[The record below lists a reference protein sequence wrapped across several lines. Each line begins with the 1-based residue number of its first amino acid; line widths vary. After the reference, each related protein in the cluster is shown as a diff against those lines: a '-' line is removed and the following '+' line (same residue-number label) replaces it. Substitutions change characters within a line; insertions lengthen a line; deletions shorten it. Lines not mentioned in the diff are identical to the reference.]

1 MIAFIKGTIE
11 EVLADSVLIDC
22 NGIGYRVFMPSSQ
35 IEKIKG
41 IQGRIKV
48 HTYYYVRE
56 DQVSL
61 YGFMDKEGLNMFN
74 MLIGVS
80 GVGPK
85 AALSIL
91 SVVPPSSLI
100 LSIITNDEKSL
111 CKAQGVGKK
120 MSQRIILE
128 LRDKLKDYN
137 IPSSL
142 PESDEAYVEN
152 EAAEALGALMS
163 LGYTKQEAAG
173 VLNKIDKTL
182 TIEEK
187 VKQALKLL
195 MKGGI

>member
-11 EVLADSVLIDC
+11 EVSTDSILIDC
-22 NGIGYRVFMPSSQ
+22 NGVGYKVFMPSNQ
-35 IEKIKG
+35 IEKIKS

-56 DQVSL
+56 DQVNL

-91 SVVPPSSLI
+91 SAVPPSSLI
-100 LSIITNDEKSL
+100 LSIITEDEKSL

-128 LRDKLKDYN
+128 LRDKLKNYN
-137 IPSSL
+137 IASSL
-142 PESDEAYVEN
+142 PESDEVYGEN
-152 EAAEALGALMS
+152 ETAEALGALMT

-173 VLNKIDKTL
+173 ALNKIDKSL
-182 TIEEK
+182 AIEEK

-195 MKGGI
+195 MRGEV

>member
-11 EVLADSVLIDC
+11 EVLTDSILIDC
-22 NGIGYRVFMPSSQ
+22 NGVGYKVFMPSSQ
-35 IEKIKG
+35 IEKIKDV
-41 IQGRIKV
+41 QGKIKV

-56 DQVSL
+56 DQASL

-91 SVVPPSSLI
+91 SAVPPSSLI
-100 LSIITNDEKSL
+100 ISIITGDEKSL

-137 IPSSL
+137 IASSL
-142 PESDEAYVEN
+142 PESEEAYCEN
-152 EAAEALGALMS
+152 EDAETLGALLT
-163 LGYTKQEAAG
+163 LGYTKQEAIGA
-173 VLNKIDKTL
+173 LNKIDRNF

-195 MKGGI
+195 MRGEA

>member
-11 EVLADSVLIDC
+11 EVLTDSILIDC
-22 NGIGYRVFMPSSQ
+22 NGVGYKVFMPSSQ
-35 IEKIKG
+35 IEKIKNM
-41 IQGRIKV
+41 QEKIKV

-56 DQVSL
+56 DQASL

-74 MLIGVS
+74 MLIGVT

-91 SVVPPSSLI
+91 SAVPPSSLI
-100 LSIITNDEKSL
+100 ISIITGDEKSL

-137 IPSSL
+137 IASSL
-142 PESDEAYVEN
+142 PESDNVYSEN
-152 EAAEALGALMS
+152 EDAEALGALLS

-173 VLNKIDKTL
+173 ALNKIDQSL

-187 VKQALKLL
+187 VKQSLKLL
-195 MKGGI
+195 MRGEA

>member
-11 EVLADSVLIDC
+11 EVSADSIIIDC
-22 NGIGYRVFMPSSQ
+22 NGVGYRVFMPSSQ
-35 IEKIKG
+35 IEKIKDMHG
-41 IQGRIKV
+41 KIKV

-56 DQVSL
+56 DQASL

-91 SVVPPSSLI
+91 SAVPPQSLI
-100 LSIITNDEKSL
+100 LSIITGDEKSL

-137 IPSSL
+137 MASL
-142 PESDEAYVEN
+142 PESEKAYSQDED
-152 EAAEALGALMS
+152 AEALGALLS
-163 LGYTKQEAAG
+163 LGYTKQEAVCA
-173 VLNKIDKTL
+173 LNKIDRSL
-182 TIEEK
+182 AIEEK
-187 VKQALKLL
+187 VKQSLKLL
-195 MKGGI
+195 MRGEA

>member
-1 MIAFIKGTIE
+1 MIAFVKGTIE
-11 EVLADSVLIDC
+11 EVLTDSILIDC
-22 NGIGYRVFMPSSQ
+22 NGVGYKVFMPSSQ
-35 IEKIKG
+35 IEKLKDAKG
-41 IQGRIKV
+41 KVKV

-56 DQVSL
+56 DQASL

-91 SVVPPSSLI
+91 SAVPPSSLI
-100 LSIITNDEKSL
+100 ISIITGDEKSL

-137 IPSSL
+137 IASSL
-142 PESDEAYVEN
+142 PESEELYCEN
-152 EAAEALGALMS
+152 EDAEALGALLT

-173 VLNKIDKTL
+173 ALNKIDRSL

-187 VKQALKLL
+187 VKQSLKLL
-195 MKGGI
+195 MRGEA

>member
-11 EVLADSVLIDC
+11 EALTDSILIDC
-22 NGIGYRVFMPSSQ
+22 NGVGYKVFMPSNQ

-56 DQVSL
+56 DQASL

-91 SVVPPSSLI
+91 SAVSPSALI

-137 IPSSL
+137 ISSSF
-142 PESDEAYVEN
+142 PESDEVYGEN
-152 EAAEALGALMS
+152 EAAEALGALMT
-163 LGYTKQEAAG
+163 LGYTKQEAVA
-173 VLNKIDKTL
+173 VLNKIDKGL
-182 TIEEK
+182 PIEEK

-195 MKGGI
+195 MRGEA

>member
-11 EVLADSVLIDC
+11 EVSTDSILIDC
-22 NGIGYRVFMPSSQ
+22 NGVGYKVFMPSNQ
-35 IEKIKG
+35 IEKIKS

-56 DQVSL
+56 DQVNL

-91 SVVPPSSLI
+91 SAVPPSSLI
-100 LSIITNDEKSL
+100 LSIITGDEKSL

-128 LRDKLKDYN
+128 LRDKLKNYN
-137 IPSSL
+137 IASSL
-142 PESDEAYVEN
+142 PESDEVYGEN
-152 EAAEALGALMS
+152 EAAEALGALMT

-173 VLNKIDKTL
+173 ALNKIDKSL
-182 TIEEK
+182 AIEEK

-195 MKGGI
+195 MRGEV

>member
-1 MIAFIKGTIE
+1 MIAFIKGIIE
-11 EVLADSVLIDC
+11 EALTDSILIDC
-22 NGIGYRVFMPSSQ
+22 KGVGYRVFMPSSQ
-35 IEKIKG
+35 IEKTKG
-41 IQGRIKV
+41 VQGTIKV

-56 DQVSL
+56 DESSL
-61 YGFMDKEGLNMFN
+61 YGFMDKEGLNMFT

-91 SVVPPSSLI
+91 SAVPPSSLI
-100 LSIITNDEKSL
+100 LSIITGDEKSL

-137 IPSSL
+137 IASSL
-142 PESDEAYVEN
+142 PESDEVYSEN
-152 EAAEALGALMS
+152 EAAEALGALMT

-173 VLNKIDKTL
+173 VLNKIDKSL
-182 TIEEK
+182 SIEEK

-195 MKGGI
+195 MRGEV

>member
-11 EVLADSVLIDC
+11 EVLTDSILIDC
-22 NGIGYRVFMPSSQ
+22 NGVGYRVFMPSSQ
-35 IEKIKG
+35 IEKIKDM
-41 IQGRIKV
+41 QGKIKV

-56 DQVSL
+56 DQASL

-74 MLIGVS
+74 MLIGVT

-91 SVVPPSSLI
+91 SAVPPSSLI
-100 LSIITNDEKSL
+100 ISIITGDEKSL

-137 IPSSL
+137 IASSL
-142 PESDEAYVEN
+142 PESDNVYSEN
-152 EAAEALGALMS
+152 EDAEALGALLS

-173 VLNKIDKTL
+173 VLSKIDKSL

-187 VKQALKLL
+187 VKQSLKLL
-195 MKGGI
+195 MRGEA

>member
-11 EVLADSVLIDC
+11 EVSTDSILIDC
-22 NGIGYRVFMPSSQ
+22 NGVGYKVFMPSNQ
-35 IEKIKG
+35 IEKIKS

-56 DQVSL
+56 DQVNL

-91 SVVPPSSLI
+91 SAVPPSSLI
-100 LSIITNDEKSL
+100 LSIITGDEKSL

-128 LRDKLKDYN
+128 LRDKLKNYN
-137 IPSSL
+137 IASSL
-142 PESDEAYVEN
+142 PESDEVYGEN
-152 EAAEALGALMS
+152 EAAEALGALMT

-173 VLNKIDKTL
+173 ALNKIDKSL
-182 TIEEK
+182 SIE
-187 VKQALKLL
+187 
-195 MKGGI
+195 